1 MKRMYKHT
9 FKGGAT
15 AEMTLDMKP
24 DSDDAL
30 VYVQWTPEFKPE
42 ILESVMEEYLQWSRE
57 SIADYSKQL
66 GRDIKILTI

>member
-9 FKGGAT
+9 FKGGVT
-15 AEMTLDMKP
+15 AEMTLEMKP

-30 VYVQWTPEFKPE
+30 VFVAWAPEFDPAF
-42 ILESVMEEYLQWSRE
+42 LESVMDEYMQWSRE

-66 GRDIKILTI
+66 GRGIKILTI